1 MRVVLLPMQMVKVR
15 FLSVRTLHQQAHTA
29 ALGASANASAE
40 AALALGASANAS
52 HANAVA
58 LGANSVTKAAVASN
72 EATVNGVYYS
82 GFAANNAASVV
93 SLGDAG
99 KSVS

>member
-1 MRVVLLPMQMVKVR
+1 MPLL
-15 FLSVRTLHQQAHTA
+15 
-29 ALGASANASAE
+29 
-40 AALALGASANAS
+40 
-52 HANAVA
+52 

-99 KSVS
+99 RKSVVSKCCCQSN